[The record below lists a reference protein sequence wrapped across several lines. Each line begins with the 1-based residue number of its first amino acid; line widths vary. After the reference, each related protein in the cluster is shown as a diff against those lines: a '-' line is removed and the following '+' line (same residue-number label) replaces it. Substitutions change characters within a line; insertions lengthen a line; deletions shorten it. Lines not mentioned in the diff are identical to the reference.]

1 MGHTIMFYVY
11 IIESLSIS
19 KIRYVGYSLDVEKRL
34 NAHNSGES
42 LHTSKNKPWKLILS
56 IGFESRETAQDFER
70 YFKDFHWKSFR
81 VKTTDIIYIFVL
93 NGLRLESVSLTTFF
107 PHFSILIS

>member
-11 IIESLSIS
+11 IIESLSIP
-19 KIRYVGYSLDVEKRL
+19 KLRYVGYSLDVEKRL

-56 IGFESRETAQDFER
+56 IGFESREKAQAFER
-70 YFKDFHWKSFR
+70 YL
-81 VKTTDIIYIFVL
+81 KTSSGKAFAL
-93 NGLRLESVSLTTFF
+93 KRL
-107 PHFSILIS
+107 I